1 MAFPGRVLVVV
12 ESPAKC
18 RTIQKYLGPSYV
30 VQASLGH
37 VRDLPAKGKRGGPR
51 EELPGLEPSR
61 GWVARWEV
69 LDGKRDTVARLKKLA
84 GRTGLVVLATDQ
96 DREGEAI
103 AWHLSELLGGKRE
116 RFRRVTFNEIT
127 RQAIERAF
135 ARPRRIDA
143 RLVDAQNA
151 RRFLDRVV
159 GYRVS
164 PLLGRRLGAGLSAG
178 RVQSPALRLVVD
190 REREIQAFRPT
201 PYWEVVVAARTAE
214 GEPVELEVVDG
225 DAATAAAAEGRDRAL
240 RFGDETASARA
251 ADRVRAAGRVVV
263 RSVRSDE
270 ERRKPPAPFTTS
282 TLQQAASS
290 RLKLGVAETMEV
302 AQKLYEA
309 GRITYMRTDST
320 ALSAEAVE
328 ALRGEIA
335 AKWGEEALPP
345 AAVAHASRAQA
356 QEAHEAIRPADVT
369 RSVAGE
375 SDVAARVYDLVR
387 RRALASQMSDVVVR
401 RTHVDAEAAG
411 VSLRARGTVIVRSG
425 WYAAWPPDDQ
435 EERLLPSLEE
445 GEEMGVETVRV
456 VRKRTKAPKH
466 FTEASLVRELEKRG
480 IGRPSTY
487 AATLKTL
494 ALREYV
500 VARRRDLVATEKGC
514 SVVDWLGRAVPELLD
529 YGFTARLEEQLDRI
543 AAGGA
548 DWKQLLDVFDSGLRE
563 RLSAAPGAATA
574 GVGA

>member
-1 MAFPGRVLVVV
+1 MAAEGRVLVVV

-51 EELPGLEPSR
+51 EELPGLDPES
-61 GWVARWEV
+61 GWAARWEV
-69 LDGKRDTVARLKKLA
+69 LDSKRDTVARLKKLA
-84 GRTGLVVLATDQ
+84 GRTRVVVLATDQ

-103 AWHLSELLGGKRE
+103 AWHLSELLGGKQE

-127 RQAIERAF
+127 RRAIERAF

-190 REREIQAFRPT
+190 REREIRAFRPQ
-201 PYWEVVVAARTAE
+201 PYWEVIVVARSSD
-214 GEPVELEVVDG
+214 GDLVELEVVDG
-225 DAATAAAAEGRDRAL
+225 GASAAGARRGGDRAL
-240 RFGDETASARA
+240 RFQEEAVAS
-251 ADRVRAAGRVVV
+251 RVVEQVREAGRVAV
-263 RSVRSDE
+263 RSVRSAE
-270 ERRKPPAPFTTS
+270 EVRKPPAPFTTS
-282 TLQQAASS
+282 TLQQAASA

-328 ALRGEIA
+328 ALRDQIA
-335 AKWGEEALPP
+335 AKWGDEALPP
-345 AAVAHASRAQA
+345 SPVAHASAAQA

-369 RSVAGE
+369 RCVAGG
-375 SDVAARVYDLVR
+375 SDVAERVYDLVR
-387 RRALASQMSDVVVR
+387 RRALASQMSDVVLR
-401 RTHVDAEAAG
+401 RTRVGAESAG
-411 VSLRARGTVIVRSG
+411 VGLRARGTVVVRSG
-425 WYAAWPPDDQ
+425 WYAAWPPDEE
-435 EERLLPSLEE
+435 EERLLPSLGE
-445 GEEMGVETVRV
+445 GDELVVETVRP
-456 VRKRTKAPKH
+456 VRKRTKAPKY

-500 VARRRDLVATEKGC
+500 VARRRDLLATEKGC
-514 SVVDWLGRAVPELLD
+514 SVVDWLARAFPELLD

-548 DWKQLLDVFDSGLRE
+548 DWKRLLDVFDSGLRK
-563 RLSAAPGAATA
+563 RLSAAPGVAAE

>member
-1 MAFPGRVLVVV
+1 MASSGRVLVVV

-18 RTIQKYLGPSYV
+18 RTIQRYLGPAYV

-51 EELPGLEPSR
+51 EELPGLDPGS
-61 GWVARWEV
+61 GWAARWEV
-69 LDGKRDTVARLKKLA
+69 LDGKRDTVARLRKLA
-84 GRTGLVVLATDQ
+84 GRTRVVVLATDQ

-103 AWHLSELLGGKRE
+103 AWHLCELLGGKRE

-127 RQAIERAF
+127 RPAIERAF
-135 ARPRRIDA
+135 ARPRRIDG
-143 RLVDAQNA
+143 RLVDAQNT

-190 REREIQAFRPT
+190 REREIQAFKPQ
-201 PYWEVVVAARTAE
+201 PYWEVVVAARSSA
-214 GEPVELEVVDG
+214 GELVELEVVDG
-225 DAATAAAAEGRDRAL
+225 DTSAAAARASGDRAL
-240 RFGDETASARA
+240 RFREEAAASRVVE
-251 ADRVRAAGRVVV
+251 RVREAGRVVV
-263 RSVRSDE
+263 RSVRSAE
-270 ERRKPPAPFTTS
+270 EVRKPPAPFTTS
-282 TLQQAASS
+282 TLQQAAAV

-345 AAVAHASRAQA
+345 VPVTHTSAAQA
-356 QEAHEAIRPADVT
+356 QEAHEAIRPADVA
-369 RSVAGE
+369 RSVAGG
-375 SDVAARVYDLVR
+375 SDVAERVYDLVR
-387 RRALASQMSDVVVR
+387 RRALASQMSDVVLR
-401 RTHVDAEAAG
+401 RTRVGAESAG
-411 VSLRARGTVIVRSG
+411 VGLRTWGTVVARSG
-425 WYAAWPPDDQ
+425 WHAAWPPDEE
-435 EERLLPSLEE
+435 EERLLPSMEE
-445 GEEMGVETVRV
+445 GEEMVVEAVRP

-500 VARRRDLVATEKGC
+500 VARRRDLLATEKGC
-514 SVVDWLGRAVPELLD
+514 SVVDWLGRAFPELLD
-529 YGFTARLEEQLDRI
+529 YGFTARLEAQLDRI

-548 DWKQLLDVFDSGLRE
+548 DWKRLLDVFDSGLRK
-563 RLSAAPGAATA
+563 RLSAAPGVAVE
-574 GVGA
+574 GVRA